1 MSLLS
6 RIAVVAAQLMAR
18 GTAPQHPLGG
28 MLETMLRGAPA
39 MLAPPQLRLLVTVL
53 VALQRAGFGARLRSW
68 LGPGPRMPLPPE
80 VLRQALGEARVNEW
94 ARQAGMEPSAM
105 VAELARVLPEA
116 VGRMAAGAGAARQML
131 AAILRSRPTP

>member
-6 RIAVVAAQLMAR
+6 RIAVAAQLLAR
-18 GTAPQHPLGG
+18 ETALQDPLAAT
-28 MLETMLRGAPA
+28 LETMLRGAPA
-39 MLAPPQLRLLVTVL
+39 MLAPPQLRPLLTVL

-80 VLRQALGEARVNEW
+80 VLRQVLGEARVNQW

-116 VGRMAAGAGAARQML
+116 VSRMAVGAGAARRML